1 MNNDQINKAIID
13 LKESL
18 NKEKLIAEYNQLAQ
32 KISESSELNELE
44 DKLKD
49 LQQQL
54 VDALN
59 KSLTD
64 LHQQLLLQ
72 YEELKKAYQEH
83 PLYVNYSNYKEEV
96 NNLLQEVS
104 RILNDL

>member
-1 MNNDQINKAIID
+1 MNNDKINKAVSE

-18 NKEKLIAEYNQLAQ
+18 NKEKLIVEYNQLAK
-32 KISESSELNELE
+32 KIAESSELNELE
-44 DKLKD
+44 EKLKK

-54 VDALN
+54 VDALD
-59 KSLTD
+59 KD
-64 LHQQLLLQ
+64 LDDLKKLLLLQ
-72 YEELKKAYQEH
+72 YEELKKTYQKH
-83 PLYVNYSNYKEEV
+83 PLYNNYFNYKEEV